1 MNKANKTEKTEK
13 TDKFDMVKYEKYLK
27 HGVTKD
33 DILELKKCFDAF
45 DEDGS
50 GSINPKELNEAFK
63 SEKFNFNKRII
74 F

>member
-1 MNKANKTEKTEK
+1 MAEQKQ
-13 TDKFDMVKYEKYLK
+13 FDLKKYDKYLK
-27 HGVTKD
+27 NGVNKE

-50 GSINPKELNEAFK
+50 GSINPKELNDAFK
-63 SEKFNFNKRII
+63 SQKFNFNKRII